1 MTGRERMARGRPQV
15 PPSFVSLPG
24 GRLLAYE
31 EFGDPSGVPVINC
44 HGGLTSRL
52 DVLRCGPVAER
63 AGIRLVSPDRPG
75 IGRSDPKPN
84 RTLLDWPNDVA
95 ALADELGIRRF
106 GVLGWSAG
114 GPFAAACA
122 HSQPER
128 VSSVALVASTIPA
141 DWPHMARSINRFDR
155 ALLGL
160 SLSAR
165 PVASLVVH
173 AMRAAVVHT
182 PAAFRRSSCTALDK
196 PSRRIVMEEPLE
208 LYTEPIAEGLR
219 RAEAVI
225 EDYRILGSAWG
236 FALEALTRPV
246 TVWQGED
253 DGLVP
258 VSWGR
263 SLAAAIPGARAQLVP
278 HEGHFLTTARYA
290 EVFSV
295 LASEASLP

>member
-1 MTGRERMARGRPQV
+1 M
-15 PPSFVSLPG
+15 PPSFVTLPD
-24 GRLLAYE
+24 GRQLAYE

-52 DVLRCGPVAER
+52 DVLRCAPVAER

-75 IGRSDPKPN
+75 IGRSDPKHD

-95 ALADELGIRRF
+95 ALADELGIERF

-122 HSQPER
+122 HALPER

-141 DWPHMARSINRFDR
+141 DWPEMAQSINRFDR
-155 ALLGL
+155 ALLRL

-165 PVASLVVH
+165 PAASLVVR
-173 AMRAAVVHT
+173 AMRAAVGHS
-182 PAAFRRSSCTALDK
+182 PGAFRRSSCTVLDK

-219 RAEAVI
+219 RPEAVV
-225 EDYRILGSAWG
+225 EDYRIFGSAWG

-246 TVWQGED
+246 AVWQGED

-258 VSWGR
+258 VGWGQR
-263 SLAAAIPGARAQLVP
+263 LAAAIPGARLRLVP

-290 EVFSV
+290 EVLSV
-295 LASEASLP
+295 LAKEASIP